1 MATSPPTV
9 PIYTSLP
16 SSSAAGAIDS
26 NSLRSEYIAANSSS
40 AITMNSLYSG
50 SIYSI
55 GGSIPASGQISF
67 SNFYGSR
74 SAKGIFEGG
83 ATNYMYAINFN
94 TDAVRAIATLI
105 NWDSSGG
112 QHAVNSSTKMYGIA
126 TNSTN
131 KAPAFN
137 FTTETLT
144 TLTGLS
150 NPSPASGGTGTASN
164 SSTTGY
170 AYFDQQNANSVPT
183 LPTNKT
189 NVVKFTFA
197 SETFSAGGSTTGC
210 LFVNYSSSQSS
221 TKGYTGGYGYWT
233 GDLYNPIDNVVN
245 SIMGL
250 IFASD
255 TASSIGKTLPG
266 TTRFGSATG
275 NSTIKSYFYGGIT
288 GIQSSTPQ
296 STITGMPFSTET
308 PVNLSAS
315 LPTAVGNQGAGGA
328 ICSAVK
334 NYLGLTTSWN
344 TLDYATET
352 YSSFVSSLTN
362 VQAGRCGQPY
372 NIMP

>member
-9 PIYTSLP
+9 PTYTSLP
-16 SSSAAGAIDS
+16 SSGAIDA

-67 SNFYGSR
+67 PDFYGSR
-74 SAKGIFEGG
+74 SAKGIFHGD
-83 ATNYMYAINFN
+83 ATNYIYAINFN
-94 TDAVRAIATLI
+94 TDAVRAIATAALS
-105 NWDSSGG
+105 WTGGGG
-112 QHAVNSSTKMYGIA
+112 QQAVNSSAKMYGIA
-126 TNSTN
+126 TGSTN
-131 KAPAFN
+131 TAPCFN
-137 FTTETLT
+137 FTTETYSV
-144 TLTGLS
+144 LTGLS
-150 NPSPASGGTGTASN
+150 NPSPASGGSGTACN

-170 AYFDQQNANSVPT
+170 AYFGQQNANSVPT
-183 LPTNKT
+183 LPTLKT
-189 NVVKFTFA
+189 DLVKFTFA

-233 GDLYNPIDNVVN
+233 GDLFNPVDNVVN

-250 IFASD
+250 TFASD

-266 TTRFGSATG
+266 TTRFNSATG
-275 NSTIKSYFYGGIT
+275 NSTIKSYFYGGST
-288 GIQSSTPQ
+288 GIQSNTPQ

-352 YSSFVSSLTN
+352 YSSFVSSLAN
-362 VQAGRCGQPY
+362 VQSGRCGQPY

>member
-1 MATSPPTV
+1 MATIPPTV

-16 SSSAAGAIDS
+16 SSGAIDA

-67 SNFYGSR
+67 PDFYGSR
-74 SAKGIFEGG
+74 SAKGIFVGG
-83 ATNYMYAINFN
+83 AVQPVYMYAINFN
-94 TDAVRAIATLI
+94 TDAVIAILTSTD
-105 NWDSSGG
+105 WTTGGG
-112 QHAVNSSTKMYGIA
+112 QHGVNSSTKLYGIS

-131 KAPAFN
+131 RVAAFN
-137 FTTETLT
+137 FTTETVT
-144 TLTGLS
+144 ILTGLS
-150 NPSPASGGTGTASN
+150 NPSPASGGVGTACN
-164 SSTTGY
+164 SSTSGY
-170 AYFDQQNANSVPT
+170 AYFDQQNNNSVPT
-183 LPTNKT
+183 LPTLKT
-189 NVVKFTFA
+189 DVVKFTFS

-233 GDLYNPIDNVVN
+233 GDLFNPVDNVVN

-250 IFASD
+250 TFASD

-275 NSTIKSYFYGGIT
+275 NSTIKSYFYGGMT

-328 ICSAVK
+328 ICSATK

-352 YSSFVSSLTN
+352 YSSFVSSLSN
-362 VQAGRCGQPY
+362 VQSGRCGQPY